1 MADVETKCA
10 HAVCECMV
18 PPRGP
23 HRKYCVRYVHAR
35 GRTGGAKEAMGC
47 AETTRLSL
55 NSTRRSVRS

>member
-23 HRKYCVRYVHAR
+23 HDNIAYD
-35 GRTGGAKEAMGC
+35 M
-47 AETTRLSL
+47 
-55 NSTRRSVRS
+55 STRVAGLAARRRQ